1 MTFVNIND
9 IEDFVLAKH
18 EIELMLIEDK
28 IIEKRTDLK
37 EFMEKYAMPDN
48 VYVVNNIQIPFKLYN
63 IHDKH
68 YVFVT
73 NYNKEE
79 LEILEN
85 KIKLLK
91 YNMNNLIELKLVDMF
106 NMTEPENN
114 NFIII
119 NNKYYT

>member
-106 NMTEPENN
+106 NMTDPENN

>member
-91 YNMNNLIELKLVDMF
+91 YNMNNLIELKLADMF
-106 NMTEPENN
+106 NMTDPENN

>member
-91 YNMNNLIELKLVDMF
+91 YNMNNLIELKLADMF
-106 NMTEPENN
+106 TMTDPENN